1 MVRPERL
8 FLLLNR
14 SSALVHCHTL
24 VGVTVNTHDGVD
36 SNERYG
42 TSLEDF
48 VGLLGLLTS
57 SPPPETIVRALAQR
71 FLKPFEVERASLH
84 ITSRCGRY
92 IRMIADYGYPSGT
105 TARFVS
111 VDVTIDL
118 PVTEALHRTSVLVLE
133 PACLPERYPALRPT
147 DESSDTSDLGTADQ
161 TWLFNPIALQG
172 RVAGVLALLARR
184 DALEEHRRLMAL
196 QGVTYALSLWLQR
209 VWELAPAI
217 ATDEETQAVY
227 PLTFTERQIQILRL
241 VSEGLTNSQI
251 AERLQCSRSTVK
263 QELHRT
269 MRSLDVEDRAAAAQR
284 ARELRLLETHP

>member
-1 MVRPERL
+1 MKAQE
-8 FLLLNR
+8 
-14 SSALVHCHTL
+14 S
-24 VGVTVNTHDGVD
+24 VD
-36 SNERYG
+36 PNKNYG
-42 TSLEDF
+42 ASLDDF

-92 IRMIADYGYPSGT
+92 IRMIADYGYPAGST
-105 TARFVS
+105 VRFTS
-111 VDVTIDL
+111 IDVTIDL

-133 PACLPERYPALRPT
+133 PASLPDRYPALRPSG
-147 DESSDTSDLGTADQ
+147 ENSDTSDLGTENQ
-161 TWLFNPIALQG
+161 SWLFNPIALQG
-172 RVAGVLALLARR
+172 KVAGVLALLARR
-184 DALEEHRRLMAL
+184 DALEDHRHLMAL

-227 PLTFTERQIQILRL
+227 PLTFSERQIQILRL
-241 VSEGLTNSQI
+241 VGEGLTNSQI
-251 AERLQCSRSTVK
+251 AERLQCSRSTIK

-284 ARELRLLETHP
+284 ASEFGLLEPHP